1 MRRTAQIAL
10 VLLLAAL
17 ISWPLAAARR
27 GPAEPA
33 PRATEP
39 GGALAVHARTEVGWA
54 FAAELRPEG
63 GALLPLVSRSER
75 VVRLARGRDGTAV
88 LLVAPDGAPLHV
100 ERVHARVLDHAADQ
114 QVLFLDGAA
123 ALVGPPT
130 LPSRATAQA
139 PGAGEAR
146 DALPW
151 LARQD
156 GNALDPARVVLEA
169 PEERT
174 GLDWILI
181 GAELPEG
188 AGAGRLELRD
198 APARE
203 LPARHRAALRLTGS
217 ARVEGTLVGAALDQA
232 FLARVERPADS
243 AWRPLAPGGARLHA
257 LEGLEARPWREQGPA
272 RPEVRLGDARAERP
286 DPAALAEGGPGIGL
300 PAGAALELLF
310 PDPALEGVE
319 GTQTL
324 LLEVRWRA
332 MGAAPATAP
341 ARLDAPRASAPLLVD
356 RAALAGVVDVHFE
369 GPDEQLDI
377 RPTMGPGAAFGD
389 FDGDG
394 WVDLYLVQGA
404 GREGSAPPRNRL
416 LKNLGEGTFA
426 DVSRASGTDH
436 AGAGMA
442 ALFLDVD
449 GDGDLDLFVANYGP
463 DVLYENRGD
472 GTFVDVSEA
481 WGVGGDLWSAGVAA
495 ADFDGDGDLDLYV
508 TSYLDFDLAKMPPA
522 EELAGLRRED
532 PVEMLPFA
540 FPGQRNVFLRNRSA
554 DAVDPAFTFED
565 ATAEL
570 GLLDE
575 QGRGMQ
581 PVFWDFD
588 LDGDLDLYVA
598 NDVSPNVL
606 WRNEGD
612 GTFRDVSFQTG
623 MDDPR
628 GGMGVALGDV
638 DGDGDEDLFLTNWE
652 LEANALYLNN
662 LVVHREGRHRVATF
676 RDGVVRAGLGPPSVG
691 VTGWGCVFFDLDLD
705 GHLDLFVANGYTSP
719 DYQGTGICVGQP
731 DHLFRGDGT
740 GRFEDL
746 SRIAGP
752 DVRVPL
758 ASRAALACDYDQDGA
773 LDLLVTANNGR
784 LRLLASQAPRRGDWL
799 GVRLRGRGANTHA
812 IGARV
817 TVRAG
822 GREFLQVLAAGTGYL
837 GGNAPELHFGLGP
850 TEGEAQI
857 EVRWPSGATT
867 RHTGP
872 VGRFVTLREE

>member
-1 MRRTAQIAL
+1 MNRTA
-10 VLLLAAL
+10 LAAL
-17 ISWPLAAARR
+17 ALLLVALIAWPLSSARR
-27 GPAEPA
+27 GIAVGGPPALTSS
-33 PRATEP
+33 AT
-39 GGALAVHARTEVGWA
+39 LAVHARSEAGWA
-54 FAAELRPEG
+54 FVAELAPGG
-63 GALLPLVSRSER
+63 GALLPLLSRSER
-75 VVRLARGRDGTAV
+75 VVRLARGGDGAAV
-88 LLVAPDGAPLHV
+88 LLAATDGRALHV
-100 ERVHARVLDHAADQ
+100 ERVRARLLDHPADH
-114 QVLFLDGAA
+114 QVLLLDGDPV
-123 ALVGPPT
+123 LVGPPT
-130 LPSRATAQA
+130 LPHRAVAFDA
-139 PGAGEAR
+139 GATEPR

-156 GNALDPARVVLEA
+156 GNVLRSARIVLEA
-169 PEERT
+169 PAERAD
-174 GLDWILI
+174 LDWMLI
-181 GAELPEG
+181 GAELPG
-188 AGAGRLELRD
+188 GTPAGRLGIGG
-198 APARE
+198 APGVE
-203 LPARHRAALRLTGS
+203 LPSGTRAALRVPGS
-217 ARVEGTLVGAALDQA
+217 SRLELELQDSALDQA
-232 FLARVERPADS
+232 FLARWAQPDPS
-243 AWRPLAPGGARLHA
+243 AWRESAPSGARLRV
-257 LEGLEARPWREQGPA
+257 LEGIEARPWREEGPA
-272 RPEVRLGDARAERP
+272 RPEVRVGAARAERP
-286 DPAALAEGGPGIGL
+286 DPAALREGGPGIGL
-300 PAGAALELLF
+300 PPGAALELVF
-310 PDPALEGVE
+310 ADPARGGPRE
-319 GTQTL
+319 TQTL
-324 LLEVRWRA
+324 WIEVSWRA
-332 MGAAPATAP
+332 TGSAPGGP
-341 ARLDAPRASAPLLVD
+341 AVPASAPRPPVPWFVD
-356 RAALAGVVDVHFE
+356 RAREAGVEDVHLE

-416 LKNLGEGTFA
+416 LRNRGDGTFT

-449 GDGDLDLFVANYGP
+449 GDGDLDLFVANQGP

-472 GTFVDVSEA
+472 GTFVDVSAA

-508 TSYLDFDLAKMPPA
+508 TSYLDYDLEKMPPA

-540 FPGQRNVFLRNRSA
+540 FPGQRNLFLRNRSA
-554 DAVDPAFTFED
+554 DAVEPAFAFED
-565 ATAEL
+565 ATLAL

-705 GHLDLFVANGYTSP
+705 GDLDLFVANGYTSP

-731 DHLFRGDGT
+731 DHLFRNDGS

-746 SRIAGP
+746 APLAGP

-784 LRLLASQAPRRGDWL
+784 LRLLVNQAPREGHWL
-799 GVRLRGRGANTHA
+799 GLRLRGRGANTHA

-822 GREFLQVLAAGTGYL
+822 ERQFLQVLGAGTGYL
-837 GGNAPELHFGLGP
+837 GGNAPELHFGLGRNA
-850 TEGEAQI
+850 GEARI

-867 RHTGP
+867 HHTTP
-872 VGRFVTLREE
+872 VDRFVTLREE